1 MVAVLKPKKS
11 ETASAVPTT
20 SDLAVGEIC
29 MNVADQ
35 KVYTRKS
42 DNSIVIVASHGLT
55 DLDGS
60 VTTAKLA
67 DGAVTTIKLA
77 ADAVDG
83 TKLADNAC
91 NSEHYTDDSVDDI
104 HISGM
109 AASKLTGTITPSD
122 NTVTGA
128 KIALGSDA
136 AGDVM
141 YYNGTNYIR
150 LAKGTNGEVL
160 TLAGGVPSWAAD
172 STNVGAT
179 SVGGDVTGTVAN
191 IQIAANAVDGTH
203 IALGSDAA
211 GDVMYYNGT
220 NYVRLAKGTATQVL
234 TMNSGA
240 TAPEWAADSTNVT
253 GTSVG
258 GDLSGTVGNAQ
269 IASNKVGITE
279 LNVSDGTAGQILKT
293 NGSGTLSFTDSG
305 ATLQQ
310 ATAKAVTMAIALG

>member
-1 MVAVLKPKKS
+1 MAIIIKPKKS

-20 SDLAVGEIC
+20 GDLAVGEIC
-29 MNVADQ
+29 VNVADR
-35 KVYTRKS
+35 KIYTRKS
-42 DNSIVIVASHGLT
+42 NNSIVVVGSHIET
-55 DLDGS
+55 D
-60 VTTAKLA
+60 V
-67 DGAVTTIKLA
+67 
-77 ADAVDG
+77 
-83 TKLADNAC
+83 
-91 NSEHYTDDSVDDI
+91 
-104 HISGM
+104 
-109 AASKLTGTITPSD
+109 
-122 NTVTGA
+122 
-128 KIALGSDA
+128 
-136 AGDVM
+136 
-141 YYNGTNYIR
+141 
-150 LAKGTNGEVL
+150 
-160 TLAGGVPSWAAD
+160 GG
-172 STNVGAT
+172 T
-179 SVGGDVTGTVAN
+179 SVGGDVTGTVSN

-220 NYVRLAKGTATQVL
+220 NYIRLAKGTATQVL

-269 IASNKVGITE
+269 IATNTVGITE
-279 LNVSDGTAGQILKT
+279 LNVSDGSTGQVLKT